1 MGCLFL
7 CILLSDMIRCI
18 WALSTLELSPFW
30 RTFNIV
36 FLIIESIVL
45 LVLFLLS
52 SGKSSGE
59 NNKGGDTSE
68 GQGS

>member
-7 CILLSDMIRCI
+7 CIMIRCI

-45 LVLFLLS
+45 LVLFFVS
-52 SGKSSGE
+52 SGKSSDDD
-59 NNKGGDTSE
+59 NKSGDTSTDE
-68 GQGS
+68 GS